1 MILTIQH
8 STIKALLTFAASK
21 DVRYYLLGIC
31 VDVRAATDA
40 RLADVTLVATDGVI
54 LLAHPVSLSDVE
66 GALEPGQ
73 YIIPRDALEAITPM
87 KAGRTALPIKLT
99 IRTPAPTTDAEG
111 RAVTARPEVEITGAT
126 TLRTAPIDGR
136 YPDWRRVLPRTA
148 SGVPAPFDGRLIA
161 RIAKAYDHMNEKPR
175 LFQLSIH
182 HNGPTGASLITGWAG
197 DGLGV
202 IMPMRDPTPFP
213 ETFPAWSLA

>member
-1 MILTIQH
+1 MILTVQH
-8 STIKALLTFAASK
+8 STIKALLTFAAST
-21 DVRYYLLGIC
+21 DIRYYLLGVC

-40 RLADVTLVATDGVI
+40 RPADVTLVATDGVI
-54 LLAHPVSLSDVE
+54 MLAHPVPLSDVE
-66 GALEPGQ
+66 GFIEPGQ
-73 YIIPRDALEAITPM
+73 YIIPRDALDAVLPA
-87 KAGRTALPIKLT
+87 KAGRTTLPIKLT

-111 RAVTARPEVEITGAT
+111 RAVAARPEVEITGAT

-161 RIAKAYDHMNEKPR
+161 RIAKAYDYMNGKHK

-182 HNGPTGASLITGWAG
+182 HNGPDGPSLITGWRG

-202 IMPMRDPTPFP
+202 IMPMRDPDTFP
-213 ETFPAWSLA
+213 ETLPAWSLA

>member
-1 MILTIQH
+1 MILTVEH

-40 RLADVTLVATDGVI
+40 RPADVTLVATDGVI
-54 LLAHPVSLSDVE
+54 MLAHPVPLEDVE
-66 GALEPGQ
+66 GVIEPGQ
-73 YIIPRDALEAITPM
+73 YIIHRDALESITPM

-99 IRTPAPTTDAEG
+99 IRTPAPTVDADG
-111 RAVTARPEVEITGAT
+111 RTVAARPEVEITGAT
-126 TLRTAPIDGR
+126 TLRTTPIDGR

-148 SGVPAPFDGRLIA
+148 SGVPAPLDGRLIA
-161 RIAKAYDHMNEKPR
+161 RIAKAYDYMNDTPKY
-175 LFQLSIH
+175 FQLTIH
-182 HNGPTGASLITGWAG
+182 HNGPTGASLITGWRG

-202 IMPMRDPTPFP
+202 IMPMRDPDTFP
-213 ETFPAWSLA
+213 ETLPVWSLA

>member
-8 STIKALLTFAASK
+8 STIKALLTFAAVK
-21 DVRYYLLGIC
+21 DIRTYLNGIC

-54 LLAHPVSLSDVE
+54 LLAHPVPLADVE
-66 GALEPGQ
+66 GVIEPGQ
-73 YIIPRDALEAITPM
+73 YIIPRDALESVVPM
-87 KAGRTALPIKLT
+87 KAGRTALPITLT
-99 IRTPAPTTDAEG
+99 IRTPAPTVDADG
-111 RAVTARPEVEITGAT
+111 RTIAARPEVEITGAA
-126 TLRTAPIDGR
+126 TLRTTPIDGR

-161 RIAKAYDHMNEKPR
+161 RIAKAYDHMNEKPKY
-175 LFQLSIH
+175 FQLTIH
-182 HNGPTGASLITGWAG
+182 HNGTGPALITGWRG

-202 IMPMRDPTPFP
+202 IMPMRDGTPFP
-213 ETFPAWSLA
+213 ETLPAWSLA

>member
-8 STIKALLTFAASK
+8 STLKALLTFAADK

-40 RLADVTLVATDGVI
+40 RLADVTLVATDGYVM
-54 LLAHPVSLSDVE
+54 LAHPVPLSDVD
-66 GALEPGQ
+66 GVIEPGQ
-73 YIIPRDALEAITPM
+73 YIIPRDALESAARM
-87 KAGRTALPIKLT
+87 KAGRTALPITLT
-99 IRTPAPTTDAEG
+99 IRTPAPTIDAEG
-111 RAVTARPEVEITGAT
+111 RTVAARPEVEITGAT
-126 TLRTAPIDGR
+126 TLRTAPIAGR

-161 RIAKAYDHMNEKPR
+161 RIAKAYDYMNEKPR
-175 LFQLSIH
+175 LFKLSIH
-182 HNGPTGASLITGWAG
+182 HNGPTGASLITGWKG

-202 IMPMRDPTPFP
+202 IMPMRDPDTFP
-213 ETFPAWSLA
+213 EALPAWSLA

>member
-8 STIKALLTFAASK
+8 STIKALLTIAADK

-40 RLADVTLVATDGVI
+40 RPADVTLVATDGVI
-54 LLAHPVSLSDVE
+54 LLAHPVPLSDVE
-66 GALEPGQ
+66 GVIEPGQ
-73 YIIPRDALEAITPM
+73 YIIPRDALEAVAPM
-87 KAGRTALPIKLT
+87 KAGRTALPITIT
-99 IRTPAPTTDAEG
+99 IRTPAPTTDADG
-111 RAVTARPEVEITGAT
+111 RTVVARPEVEITGAT

-148 SGVPAPFDGRLIA
+148 SGVPAPLDGRLIA
-161 RIAKAYDHMNEKPR
+161 RIAKAYDYMNEKPR

-182 HNGPTGASLITGWAG
+182 HNGPTGASLITGWKG

-202 IMPMRDPTPFP
+202 IMPMRDPDTFP
-213 ETFPAWSLA
+213 ETLPAWSLA

>member
-8 STIKALLTFAASK
+8 STIKALLTIAADK

-40 RLADVTLVATDGVI
+40 RLADVTLVATDGHI
-54 LLAHPVSLSDVE
+54 MLAHPVPLADVDGVIE
-66 GALEPGQ
+66 SGQ
-73 YIIPRDALEAITPM
+73 YIIPRDALEAVAPM

-99 IRTPAPTTDAEG
+99 IRTPAPTMDAEG
-111 RAVTARPEVEITGAT
+111 QTVVARPEVEITGAT
-126 TLRTAPIDGR
+126 TLRTTPIDGR

-161 RIAKAYDHMNEKPR
+161 RIAKAYDYMNDKPKY
-175 LFQLSIH
+175 FQLSIH
-182 HNGPTGASLITGWAG
+182 HNGPDGPSLITGWKG

-202 IMPMRDPTPFP
+202 IMPMRDPDTFP
-213 ETFPAWSLA
+213 ETLPAWSLA

>member
-8 STIKALLTFAASK
+8 STIKALLTFAAGK
-21 DVRYYLLGIC
+21 DIRTYLNGIC
-31 VDVRAATDA
+31 VDVRAATDD
-40 RLADVTLVATDGVI
+40 RPADVTLVATDGVI
-54 LLAHPVSLSDVE
+54 LLAHPVPLSDVE
-66 GALEPGQ
+66 GVIEPGQ
-73 YIIPRDALEAITPM
+73 YIIPRDSLEAVAPM
-87 KAGRTALPIKLT
+87 KAGRTALPITLT

-111 RAVTARPEVEITGAT
+111 RTVAARPEVEITGAT

-136 YPDWRRVLPRTA
+136 YPDWRRVIPRTA

-182 HNGPTGASLITGWAG
+182 HNGPTGASLITGWRG

-202 IMPMRDPTPFP
+202 IMPMRDPDTFP
-213 ETFPAWSLA
+213 ETLPAWSLA